1 MLSSSDVVYDS
12 SIGLNYIL
20 LSVTYNLGFKNE
32 SNLKDTTVN
41 NFALRHHN
49 SIGVY
54 TREHS

>member
-1 MLSSSDVVYDS
+1 MLSSSDVVYDN

-20 LSVTYNLGFKNE
+20 LSVTYNFGLKNE
-32 SNLKDTTVN
+32 WNLKDTTVN
-41 NFALRHHN
+41 NFALRHNN